1 MVKFRA
7 LNRRNAV
14 PDAGIAQ
21 MVEQRTCNA
30 KVPSSILGAG
40 TRSQSDWASGGVG
53 EWLKPADCKS
63 VAYGY
68 AGSNPAPSTKFN
80 LYARTGRVLF
90 VRLVSHQP
98 GIRNEVPFTW
108 QKKSLSVVSRT

>member
-1 MVKFRA
+1 MVNFRA
-7 LNRRNAV
+7 LNRRNTV

-40 TRSQSDWASGGVG
+40 TRSQSDWACGGVG

-68 AGSNPAPSTKFN
+68 AGSNPAPSTIF
-80 LYARTGRVLF
+80 LLQLTL
-90 VRLVSHQP
+90 
-98 GIRNEVPFTW
+98 E
-108 QKKSLSVVSRT
+108 LSINANGVKGLGLLIFF

>member
-1 MVKFRA
+1 MKEFIVFFKSRDIFQLKPCNHLVLLVKFRA
-7 LNRRNAV
+7 LNHRNMV
-14 PDAGIAQ
+14 REAGIAQ

-40 TRSQSDWASGGVG
+40 TTARNIGASGGVG

-68 AGSNPAPSTKFN
+68 AGSNPAPSTIF
-80 LYARTGRVLF
+80 
-90 VRLVSHQP
+90 
-98 GIRNEVPFTW
+98 
-108 QKKSLSVVSRT
+108 

>member
-40 TRSQSDWASGGVG
+40 TRSQSDWACGGVG

-68 AGSNPAPSTKFN
+68 AGSNPAPSTKFR
-80 LYARTGRVLF
+80 LYARTGKLLF
-90 VRLVSHQP
+90 VR
-98 GIRNEVPFTW
+98 
-108 QKKSLSVVSRT
+108 

>member
-1 MVKFRA
+1 M
-7 LNRRNAV
+7 
-14 PDAGIAQ
+14 AGIAQ

-40 TRSQSDWASGGVG
+40 TTARNIGASGGVG

-68 AGSNPAPSTKFN
+68 AGSNPAPSTRFK
-80 LYARTGRVLF
+80 LYARMINVLY
-90 VRLVSHQP
+90 VRLTSH
-98 GIRNEVPFTW
+98 
-108 QKKSLSVVSRT
+108 

>member
-1 MVKFRA
+1 MVRE
-7 LNRRNAV
+7 
-14 PDAGIAQ
+14 AGIAQ

-40 TRSQSDWASGGVG
+40 TTARNIGASGGVG

-68 AGSNPAPSTKFN
+68 AGSNPAPSTS
-80 LYARTGRVLF
+80 
-90 VRLVSHQP
+90 LVSFCM
-98 GIRNEVPFTW
+98 G
-108 QKKSLSVVSRT
+108 QKKFCWSNLKH

>member
-1 MVKFRA
+1 
-7 LNRRNAV
+7 
-14 PDAGIAQ
+14 

-40 TRSQSDWASGGVG
+40 TTARNIGASGGVG

-68 AGSNPAPSTKFN
+68 AGSNPAPSTSLNN
-80 LYARTGRVLF
+80 LCADRQTIFGPLCRTDM
-90 VRLVSHQP
+90 
-98 GIRNEVPFTW
+98 
-108 QKKSLSVVSRT
+108 KY